1 MKETSREHRPYR
13 RASDAPLEQAMRDIR
28 AEQKLRPEEAG
39 PLNVVSQKQLAI
51 GTVAQDARMSKKPP
65 HDLLTAAL
73 QYAALGLSVVPV
85 HSINGDGWCSCRDG
99 KSCASP
105 GKHPRTQNGI
115 RDATEIERFWSKWP
129 DANIGI
135 ATGPASGI
143 AVIDIDPR
151 NDGLETFENL
161 EADLGRLPKTPMAWT
176 GGDGA
181 HLIFNLPAVAVRKG
195 AGPGVDV
202 LGDGCMMV
210 APPSRHVSGGRYSWE
225 EGLSPDDIRPA
236 DLPRKW
242 LERLGGGKATPAV
255 PIASSA
261 GAIPQGQRNSHL
273 TRVAGGLRRS
283 GLSQTAITVALKAEN
298 VATCNPPL
306 DEAEVE
312 KIAASVAR
320 YPLPAPAKGEDPAEY
335 VMRALLKDSFDGG
348 KHLMFCQDGQFWQF
362 DGRKWLAAHRKSI
375 EGRVL
380 RTIRQLPGRP
390 GQRTAS
396 LMKQVR
402 SLPYTTT
409 LSRKFSAMPT
419 SRQK

>member
-1 MKETSREHRPYR
+1 
-13 RASDAPLEQAMRDIR
+13 PLEQAMRDIR

-39 PLNVVSQKQLAI
+39 RLNVVSEKQLAI

-73 QYAALGLSVVPV
+73 QYAAVGLSVVPV

-115 RDATEIERFWSKWP
+115 RDATRDPTEIERFWSKWP

-161 EADLGRLPKTPMAWT
+161 EADLGRLPKTFMAWT

-181 HLIFNLPAVAVRKG
+181 HLMFNLPRIALPKAP
-195 AGPGVDV
+195 AGPGGDVPCGGGLAGRGVGV
-202 LGDGCMMV
+202 LGGGCMMV
-210 APPSRHVSGGRYSWE
+210 APPSRHASGDRYSWE
-225 EGLSPDDIRPA
+225 EGRSPDDIRPA

-242 LERLGGGKATPAV
+242 LERLGGSKATPAV
-255 PIASSA
+255 PTASSA

-273 TRVAGGLRRS
+273 TRVAGGFRGS
-283 GLSQTAITVALKAEN
+283 GLSQTAMTAALKAEN
-298 VATCNPPL
+298 VGTCNPPL
-306 DEAEVE
+306 GDAEVE

-348 KHLMFCQDGQFWQF
+348 KHLMFCQDGQFWRF

-380 RTIRQLPGRP
+380 RTIR
-390 GQRTAS
+390 
-396 LMKQVR
+396 
-402 SLPYTTT
+402 
-409 LSRKFSAMPT
+409 
-419 SRQK
+419 